1 MHYNKDKK
9 RERKNKGE
17 RKMAI
22 KVYGLTRNYNNY
34 TYYRNPKGEVVK
46 TYGTAYSDAWR
57 RAIDKDIA
65 EKNAKK
71 EEK

>member
-1 MHYNKDKK
+1 
-9 RERKNKGE
+9 
-17 RKMAI
+17 MAI

-34 TYYRNPKGEVVK
+34 TYHRNPKGEVVK